1 MYQILL
7 ASLEIILRNAWNFD
21 EQRIS
26 TVAVNVSAWT
36 LTRTFGGQ
44 TRPES
49 SMLNKYIH

>member
-1 MYQILL
+1 MLLTSLDTIEMILQ
-7 ASLEIILRNAWNFD
+7 STWNFD

-26 TVAVNVSAWT
+26 TVAVNISAWT

-49 SMLNKYIH
+49 SMLNKYVH